1 MNEIT
6 MEMDFVYNLKEV
18 DELRCSVTNQLI
30 KPRDSFY
37 ILPLQ
42 YFFQENSEDEHGN
55 PLRLISLPQTISAK
69 NDGAM
74 HILISPLG
82 KCVLIEKNIVSI
94 PFQSNEYMDNPIF
107 RKTFAKNKYVLEPTL
122 KYMDGK
128 DWIFDCLIFTRQ
140 SLEIFLNE
148 HGLLLED
155 FIAHAYYYNWNN
167 QEDGVQYFEHMIKF
181 QEFKNKI
188 ASLLENRKIFS
199 LADMNVIN

>member
-1 MNEIT
+1 
-6 MEMDFVYNLKEV
+6 
-18 DELRCSVTNQLI
+18 
-30 KPRDSFY
+30 
-37 ILPLQ
+37 
-42 YFFQENSEDEHGN
+42 
-55 PLRLISLPQTISAK
+55 
-69 NDGAM
+69 
-74 HILISPLG
+74 
-82 KCVLIEKNIVSI
+82 
-94 PFQSNEYMDNPIF
+94 MDNPIF

-122 KYMDGK
+122 KHVDGT

-148 HGLLLED
+148 HGLFLED

-199 LADMNVIN
+199 LADMNVV